1 MKGINVRLE
10 NQDFTKSSKSFLQ
23 DLKSSVEL
31 PRLNGVFEK
40 WQALH
45 GCDVFS
51 TTTC

>member
-23 DLKSSVEL
+23 DFKNSVEL

-40 WQALH
+40 WQALR
-45 GCDVFS
+45 GCGVS
-51 TTTC
+51 LTTVC